1 MTAKLSRRCSAG
13 QHIRCNGSPCPC
25 DCGHLGK
32 ANARLAK
39 AVALYDRA
47 DNAATRELLAML
59 GLIDWPHG
67 REILPDDTRIN
78 DLDGL
83 GPLTRSPDGQHGW
96 VPPEPVPPNCTTPP
110 GLRALPPDQD
120 EVA

>member
-1 MTAKLSRRCSAG
+1 MTAELSRRCSAG
-13 QHIRCNGSPCPC
+13 QHVRCNGFPCPC

-39 AVALYDRA
+39 AVALHDRA
-47 DNAATRELLAML
+47 DNPAKREVLGAL
-59 GLIDWPHG
+59 GLIDWPRG
-67 REILPDDTRIN
+67 REILPDDTRLN

-83 GPLTRSPDGQHGW
+83 GVLTRSPDHHHGW
-96 VPPEPVPPNCTTPP
+96 DPPERSPSNCTTPE
-110 GLRALPPDQD
+110 GLRALPPEED